1 MNRRVTLPI
10 GRITDENADV
20 RTFTFFHP
28 LEARPG
34 QFIMATDFKGGE
46 KPFSLSD
53 CREGEFSFTFKRVGE
68 FTRRLFDCRKGDFI
82 SIRGAFGSSFFMS
95 PRRPL
100 LIGGGYGT
108 PPLLFLARSLKAR
121 GVPVKMINAARSAG
135 DLIMAP
141 GFQDLGIDYRE
152 VTDDGSRGFRGS
164 AVDALRHLQE
174 EEPGT
179 YDFVYA
185 AGPEMMMFHL
195 RPLLETVDYQFLFER
210 YMKCAIGLCGSCAV
224 DGTGLRICREGPA
237 LTKAQVAQLTEFGHY
252 HRNSAGQKISCKTNK
267 PLIMEDE

>member
-1 MNRRVTLPI
+1 
-10 GRITDENADV
+10 
-20 RTFTFFHP
+20 
-28 LEARPG
+28 
-34 QFIMATDFKGGE
+34 
-46 KPFSLSD
+46 
-53 CREGEFSFTFKRVGE
+53 
-68 FTRRLFDCRKGDFI
+68 
-82 SIRGAFGSSFFMS
+82 
-95 PRRPL
+95 
-100 LIGGGYGT
+100 
-108 PPLLFLARSLKAR
+108 
-121 GVPVKMINAARSAG
+121 
-135 DLIMAP
+135 MAP

-152 VTDDGSRGFRGS
+152 VTDDGSQGFRGS